1 MVYVEDRAEYL
12 PEDQV
17 PPGARVL
24 ALSGDE
30 FRRRMQAGL
39 KIPDWYSFPEVLAE
53 LARVFPSRDKQGFTV
68 FFTGLSGAGKSTI
81 ARALAA
87 RLMETGRRAV
97 TLLDGDIVR
106 RNLSSELGFSRAHRD
121 INVRRIGFVASEI
134 TKNGGVAICAPIAP
148 YRQTRRDVRA
158 MIEAVGGFVE
168 VHVATPIETCEA
180 RDRKGLYA
188 KARAGLIPEFTGVS
202 DPYEAPEN
210 PELAIDTTDLSIDE
224 AVQRVLLKLEH
235 EGYLR

>member
-1 MVYVEDRAEYL
+1 MVYVEDRAEHL
-12 PEDQV
+12 PETEA

-24 ALSGDE
+24 TLTGEE
-30 FRRRMQAGL
+30 FRRRLQAGL
-39 KIPDWYSFPEVLAE
+39 KIPDWYSFPEVLTEMQRQHPA
-53 LARVFPSRDKQGFTV
+53 RDKQGFTV
-68 FFTGLSGAGKSTI
+68 FFTGLSGAGKSTL

-87 RLMETGRRAV
+87 RLMEMGGRSV

-106 RNLSSELGFSRAHRD
+106 RHLSSELGFSKAHRD

-134 TKNGGVAICAPIAP
+134 TKNRGIAICAPIAP

-158 MIEAVGGFVE
+158 MIEAVGGFIE
-168 VHVATPIETCEA
+168 IHVATPIETCEA

-202 DPYEAPEN
+202 DPYEIPET
-210 PELAIDTTDLSIDE
+210 PELAIDTTGLGIDE
-224 AVQRVLLKLEH
+224 AVQGVLLKLEH